1 MSFYGSCNCGCG
13 GRHSIDNVS
22 GRPIYVEDYVIP
34 VFKGSTLTAEFQFPF
49 TLTGDHLVTVV
60 SPTAPTLEDGVVT
73 QINENTV
80 SITWASTIIEPFA
93 VGSKNLF
100 RVRVEDVETE
110 EVKVYNEITI
120 RPF

>member
-1 MSFYGSCNCGCG
+1 MSFFGSCNCGCG

-49 TLTGDHLVTVV
+49 DLTDDHLVTVV
-60 SPTAPTLEDGVVT
+60 SSQSTLEDGVVT
-73 QINENTV
+73 KIADNAV
-80 SITWASTIIEPFA
+80 SITWSSDIIEPFA

-100 RVRVEDVETE
+100 RVKVENIETE
-110 EVKVYNEITI
+110 VVNTYNEITI